1 MFDIISEILA
11 ATIRQG
17 TPLLM
22 IALGEIYV
30 ERSGVINIGIEGNAI
45 TGAFIGWFVSL
56 KLSSWGMLAPV
67 AGLIA
72 SASVGMIVAIIF
84 SFFVLRLKTDQVV
97 TGTGINLLAFGLVH
111 LLYTQLVGETGEA
124 LKSSIF
130 NTIPVPILA
139 QIPILGQIFFQ
150 HNILVYI
157 TFLSLPILYIHL
169 FRTRYGL
176 SIQSCGEHPKAA
188 DTLGIKVSELQTK
201 CLLFGGAM
209 AGMAGAY
216 LSLAHVPYFNP
227 DMTAGR
233 GFIGLAIVIFGGWH
247 PIKAGGAALV
257 FGFGSALSDRLQ
269 ARMLGIPHQFLQLLP
284 YVLTLLV
291 LAGLLGRT
299 TRAPSALAVPFRR
312 E

>member
-56 KLSSWGMLAPV
+56 QLSSWGMLAPV

-72 SASVGMIVAIIF
+72 SASVGMIVALIF

-130 NTIPVPILA
+130 NTIPVPIFA

-157 TFLSLPILYIHL
+157 TFLILPILYIHL

-299 TRAPSALAVPFRR
+299 RAPSALAVPFRR

>member
-22 IALGEIYV
+22 VALCEIYV

-72 SASVGMIVAIIF
+72 SASVGMIVALIF

-299 TRAPSALAVPFRR
+299 RAPSALAVPFRR

>member
-22 IALGEIYV
+22 VALGEIYV

-72 SASVGMIVAIIF
+72 SASVGMIVALIF

-299 TRAPSALAVPFRR
+299 RAPSALAVPFRR

>member
-72 SASVGMIVAIIF
+72 SASVGMIVALIF

-299 TRAPSALAVPFRR
+299 RAPSALGVPFRR

>member
-1 MFDIISEILA
+1 MLDIIADILA
-11 ATIRQG
+11 ATIRQA

-30 ERSGVINIGIEGNAI
+30 ERSGVINIGVEGNAI
-45 TGAFIGWFVSL
+45 IGAFIGWFVSL
-56 KLSSWGMLAPV
+56 QLSSWGILAPI
-67 AGLIA
+67 AGLMA
-72 SASVGMIVAIIF
+72 SASASMLVALLF
-84 SFFVLRLKTDQVV
+84 AFFVVRLKTDQVV

-111 LLYTQLVGETGEA
+111 LFYTQLVGETGQA
-124 LKSSIF
+124 LKSF
-130 NTIPVPILA
+130 TFKPIPIPGLA
-139 QIPILGQIFFQ
+139 QIPILGQILFQ

-157 TFLSLPILYIHL
+157 TFLSLPLLNFYL

-176 SIQSCGEHPKAA
+176 SIQACGEHPKAA
-188 DTLGIKVSELQTK
+188 DTIGIKVSELQSR

-233 GFIGLAIVIFGGWH
+233 GFIGLAIVIFGGWN
-247 PIKAGGAALV
+247 PVKAGGAALV

-269 ARMLGIPHQFLQLLP
+269 ARMLGVSHQFLQLLP

-291 LAGLLGRT
+291 LAGFLGR

>member
-299 TRAPSALAVPFRR
+299 RAPSALAVPFRR

>member
-72 SASVGMIVAIIF
+72 SASVGMIVALIF

-157 TFLSLPILYIHL
+157 TFLSLPIIYIHL
-169 FRTRYGL
+169 FRTRL

-299 TRAPSALAVPFRR
+299 RAPSALAVPFRR

>member
-11 ATIRQG
+11 ATIRQS

-72 SASVGMIVAIIF
+72 SASVGMIVALIF

-216 LSLAHVPYFNP
+216 LSLADVPYFNP

-247 PIKAGGAALV
+247 PIKSGGAALV

-299 TRAPSALAVPFRR
+299 RAPSALAVPFRR

>member
-1 MFDIISEILA
+1 MFDIISETLA

-72 SASVGMIVAIIF
+72 SASVGMIVALIF

-169 FRTRYGL
+169 FRTRHGL

-299 TRAPSALAVPFRR
+299 RAPSALAVPFRR